1 MTVDNRTRGGAILFF
16 VFATLVLTALTL
28 IAGSALVPFLVGLL
42 LAYFSDPVA
51 KWIEDKGV
59 SPTWSALFITVAH
72 IVILGSLIALLGPL
86 LAEQSKTMSE
96 EIPKLLAQT
105 IDFINK
111 TLRETGWAGA
121 RLNSALID
129 RTGSFWNDFSFHF
142 FEYLTSIINILMLTV
157 ITPFV
162 MFYILKDRSKIIKSV
177 NNLLPEPYAPT
188 IRKIS
193 KDMTAQFRGFI
204 RGQALVCLSQAVFH
218 AIGLALIGL
227 NFAILIGVLTGA
239 LAFIPILGN
248 LVMLAVALAVA
259 VSQFDGF
266 VQPLLVV
273 AVYGAAQVFEGAIV
287 SPQFV
292 GREVAI
298 HPLWIIFGIV
308 VGGQLFGPLGALL
321 ALPVLAVAKVL
332 AVHTLSLYKELD
344 FEKASAG
351 PGRPQPS
358 LRNP

>member
-1 MTVDNRTRGGAILFF
+1 MTLDKRTRSGAILFF
-16 VFATLVLTALTL
+16 VFATLALTALIL
-28 IAGSALVPFLVGLL
+28 IAGSALVPFLVGLF
-42 LAYFSDPVA
+42 LAYFSDPIA
-51 KWIEDKGV
+51 DWIEGKGV
-59 SPTWSALFITVAH
+59 SSTWSAFAITLAH
-72 IVILGSLIALLGPL
+72 ILILGSILALLGPL

-96 EIPKLLAQT
+96 EIPRLLAQT
-105 IDFINK
+105 IDFINA
-111 TLRETGWAGA
+111 TLRQTGWAGA

-142 FEYLTSIINILMLTV
+142 FEYLTSFINILMLTV

-162 MFYILKDRSKIIKSV
+162 MFYILKDRTKIVRNV
-177 NNLLPEPYAPT
+177 NHLLPEPYAPQ
-188 IRKIS
+188 IRKIA

-204 RGQALVCLSQAVFH
+204 RGQALVCLSQAIFH
-218 AIGLALIGL
+218 AVGLALIGL
-227 NFAILIGVLTGA
+227 NYAILIGVLTGA

-259 VSQFDGF
+259 VSQFDGL
-266 VQPLLVV
+266 VQPLLVI
-273 AVYGAAQVFEGAIV
+273 AVYGSAQILEGAII

-332 AVHTLSLYKELD
+332 AVHTLNFYKELD
-344 FEKASAG
+344 FEKTNSSS
-351 PGRPQPS
+351 RPTENS
-358 LRNP
+358 